1 MKGWIKDTVGLGTLL
16 WLLGYLTSIVLFF
29 TPFVEIMGWIITA
42 VFTPVTI
49 VITWWWFK
57 DRDLPLPYFAGVG
70 VAWTGIAVVLD
81 YLFIVQ
87 LFQADYYQTDVF
99 LYYALTFL
107 IPVGV
112 GFYLIESRGSKGKAY
127 KRISL

>member
-1 MKGWIKDTVGLGTLL
+1 MKEWIKDTFGLGVII
-16 WLLGYLTSIVLFF
+16 WLIGYLTSIVLFF
-29 TPFVEIMGWIITA
+29 SPFAGIMGWIITL

-49 VITWWWFK
+49 AITWWWF
-57 DRDLPLPYFAGVG
+57 RARNLVLTYFTGVG
-70 VAWTGIAVVLD
+70 LIWTLIAIVLD

-87 LFQADYYQTDVF
+87 LFQATYYGLDVF

-112 GFYLIESRGSKGKAY
+112 GLYLVRIKGDKVEM
-127 KRISL
+127 